1 MEKSESDKIKL
12 GLFVITGVS
21 LFILVIYFIGNKQ
34 QLFGNTQHITAVF
47 NNVNGLQLGDNVRY
61 SGINIGTVRGI
72 DMVND
77 TTIQVDLLI
86 DQSMLVHIKKNAK
99 ASIGSDGL
107 VGSKVIN
114 ISPGKG
120 SFPSIQKGD
129 TLYSTAFI
137 KTDDMM
143 STLEITNKNAALLTA
158 DLLLITKKINQ
169 GKGTLGLLLQDTT
182 MGTHLKQTLL
192 NLKTTSDDTREMM
205 SNLKKTT
212 QSLNNKKNIMGVIN
226 DPINAQKLSTTIANI
241 EQSSQEISKVVS
253 NLNQTIE
260 NVKNGKGVLNYLTN
274 DPHLVKKI
282 DSTLSN
288 INKASILLNQDLEAM
303 QHSFLL
309 RGYFKKQNK
318 KTK

>member
-1 MEKSESDKIKL
+1 MEKSDSEKIKL
-12 GLFVITGVS
+12 GLFVITGLT
-21 LFILVIYFIGNKQ
+21 LFVLVIYFIGNKQ
-34 QLFGNTQHITAVF
+34 QMFGNTQHITAVF
-47 NNVNGLQLGDNVRY
+47 NNTNGLQLGDNVRY
-61 SGINIGTVRGI
+61 SGINIGTVRDI
-72 DMVND
+72 NMVND
-77 TTIQVDLLI
+77 TTIKVDLLI
-86 DQSMLVHIKKNAK
+86 DQSMMIYIKKNAK

-120 SFPSIQKGD
+120 NFPSLQKGD
-129 TLYSTAFI
+129 TLYSKAYT

-158 DLLLITKKINQ
+158 DLLLITKKIHQ

-182 MGTHLKQTLL
+182 MGAHLKQTLL
-192 NLKTTSDDTREMM
+192 NLKTTSNDTREMM

-212 QSLNNKKNIMGVIN
+212 QSLNNKKNLLGVIN
-226 DPINAQKLSTTIANI
+226 DPINAQKLTTTIANI

-260 NVKNGKGVLNYLTN
+260 NVKNGKGVLNYLAN

-288 INKASILLNQDLEAM
+288 INKASILLNQDLEAI

-309 RGYFKKQNK
+309 RGYFKKQKQQN
-318 KTK
+318 